1 MNRLV
6 RRCLAWVPGLLG
18 TLGAVGAWRAQLA
31 CGPAPETLGLGAGA
45 VLGLG
50 GLLLWALA
58 WWGMGLA
65 LGLPTRAGRQSAQVG
80 AGAWSMAWLWPLVQR
95 VHLPPP
101 QNVPERP
108 LQILLAGA
116 LFLGLALALA
126 LFLRTLLRAGAL
138 AHLSPR
144 SAALRLGGLA
154 WVLYLLGSLWTWRW
168 LMTGDAPHYMLIS
181 AALAKEGSLDL
192 SHLYYKKEW
201 RRYYDLKKDLE
212 PSAIP
217 LRNGRMISE
226 HRPLLPLLGAQGY
239 RWGGF
244 AGALWIQTLLG
255 GLGTGLFY
263 LLLRQRGMAPRMA
276 LIGWSLL
283 ALSAP
288 WILYSQIFIIE
299 VLGGVLAVL
308 WLLAW
313 EGAVPEA
320 WAWLVPMALP
330 WLGTRLV
337 VAGAGASL
345 AWAWAWRKQPW
356 KAVRVGAF
364 FALSAMGTS
373 LSNKLQMGDASLQA
387 FYNARGTG
395 LSYYF
400 SLVNAPRYLSGL
412 LIDQEFGLLPW
423 APALLLAAAGLGLWV
438 RRRDSMVLPLLAW
451 ALPYL
456 GLISC
461 FNWWYGDMA
470 PARYLIPLVPL
481 AALLAV
487 EGFEA
492 LEPLAWPWIL
502 LGLGWVLAWV
512 LEVLPWFCF
521 SKKQGECWPLRL
533 LGSALGLRLTSYFPS
548 FIINTPQSYLWSLGL
563 VLAAARLAWHPA
575 LPRSTPH

>member
-1 MNRLV
+1 M
-6 RRCLAWVPGLLG
+6 
-18 TLGAVGAWRAQLA
+18 LGALGAAGAWRAQLA
-31 CGPAPETLGLGAGA
+31 CSPGSEALSLA
-45 VLGLG
+45 VVAALGLG

-58 WWGMGLA
+58 WWGLGLA
-65 LGLPTRAGRQSAQVG
+65 LDLPTGTGRRSAQAG
-80 AGAWSMAWLWPLVQR
+80 AGAWSVAWLWPLARR

-101 QNVPERP
+101 QDVPERP

-116 LFLGLALALA
+116 LLLGLALALV
-126 LFLRTLLRAGAL
+126 LFLRSLMRAGAL

-144 SAALRLGGLA
+144 AAAMRLGGLA
-154 WVLYLLGSLWTWRW
+154 WVLYLVGSLWTWRW

-192 SHLYYKKEW
+192 SHLYFKKEW
-201 RRYYDLKKDLE
+201 RRYYDLDRDLE
-212 PSAIP
+212 PSAVP
-217 LRNGRMISE
+217 LGDGRMISE

-244 AGALWIQTLLG
+244 AGALWVQTLLG

-263 LLLRQRGMAPRMA
+263 LLLRRRGMAPRMA

-283 ALSAP
+283 ALGAP

-299 VLGGVLAVL
+299 VLAGDLAIL

-313 EGAVPEA
+313 EGAFPEA
-320 WAWLVPMALP
+320 WAWLGPMALP

-364 FALSAMGTS
+364 FTLSVAGVS
-373 LSNKLQMGDASLQA
+373 IANKIQLGSGSLQA
-387 FYNARGTG
+387 FYNARHNG
-395 LSYYF
+395 LGDLF
-400 SLVNAPRYLSGL
+400 NPLNVPRYLSGM

-423 APALLLAAAGLGLWV
+423 APALLLGTAGLGLWV
-438 RRRDSMVLPLLAW
+438 RRRDPIVLPLLAW

-456 GLISC
+456 GLMSC

-481 AALLAV
+481 AALAAV

-492 LEPLAWPWIL
+492 LEPLGWPWFL
-502 LGLGWVLAWV
+502 MGLGWILALV
-512 LEVLPWFCF
+512 MEVLPWFCF

-563 VLAAARLAWHPA
+563 VLVAARLAWHPA
-575 LPRSTPH
+575 LTRSTPH